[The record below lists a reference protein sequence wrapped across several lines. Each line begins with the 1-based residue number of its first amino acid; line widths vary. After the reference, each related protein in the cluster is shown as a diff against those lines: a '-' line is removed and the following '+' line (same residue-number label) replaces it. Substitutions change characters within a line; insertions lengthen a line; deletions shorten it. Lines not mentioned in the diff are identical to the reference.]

1 MRARIFALLL
11 AAVMLA
17 LPLVSCATPETTYDA
32 ADTYRERFNA
42 LCAELGYDAYFVNQ
56 AEIDTLGDKFT
67 IAMMTGLFTVTGE
80 VKGSSVETLTVTLN
94 EFARTYID
102 ISDDRDAAELS
113 VLFMA
118 SLPILALTDEYET
131 LDTEDVQRF
140 VIETALPSLE
150 KVQLV
155 GDYKLKTAFRL
166 TEDGSPEILSLS
178 MTRVR

>member
-1 MRARIFALLL
+1 MKARIFALVL

-17 LPLVSCATPETTYDA
+17 LPLASCTPAETTRDA

-42 LCAELGYDAYFVNQ
+42 LCAELGYDVYFASQ
-56 AEIDTLGDKFT
+56 ADVDVSGDTFT
-67 IAMMTGLFTVTGE
+67 AVMMTGLFTVTGE
-80 VKGSSVETLTVTLN
+80 IKDGGVEALTVTLN
-94 EFARTYID
+94 DSARTYID
-102 ISDDRDAAELS
+102 VSDDRDAAELS

-131 LDTEDVQRF
+131 LDVEDVQAF
-140 VIETALPSLE
+140 VVETALASLE

-155 GDYKLKTAFRL
+155 GDYKLKTAFRF
-166 TEDGSPEILSLS
+166 TDDGSPEILSLA